1 MYSTKFFPHRNKQDK
16 VRKILNIAI
25 SQFSEKGTLRDKSG
39 FVTNWVKI
47 VNRKLESFTYKKKH
61 TKNVSQFYFSNFRY
75 WLRTGP
81 QLSVQSQS
89 DRPKS
94 PMQEADEHECVR

>member
-25 SQFSEKGTLRDKSG
+25 SQFNEKGTLRDKSG

-47 VNRKLESFTYKKKH
+47 VNRKLESFTYKKNTQKTYH
-61 TKNVSQFYFSNFRY
+61 NFIS
-75 WLRTGP
+75 LILDIG
-81 QLSVQSQS
+81 
-89 DRPKS
+89 
-94 PMQEADEHECVR
+94 

>member
-25 SQFSEKGTLRDKSG
+25 SQFNEKGTLRDKSG

-47 VNRKLESFTYKKKH
+47 VNRKLESFTYKKKNTQKTYH
-61 TKNVSQFYFSNFRY
+61 NFIS
-75 WLRTGP
+75 LILDIG
-81 QLSVQSQS
+81 
-89 DRPKS
+89 
-94 PMQEADEHECVR
+94 